1 MLGVWVLW
9 FEFWGLGGLGG
20 MQPINVPAAIIEFLS
35 GVWQPNAAQHLAA
48 AAQSNMQCVYLPHPR
63 VPLHWFAHRLHSAIS
78 GVCLN
83 TSFCSIAS
91 VSIHKPARPSRLRRV
106 SRPTILHPSI
116 HPSSVFCVAVAQHLP
131 PLPGPSST
139 TLTRQLNLVHLLD
152 LTQIPLQCFV
162 VARTCA
168 PIFSSV
174 DGSIWSPNFVIF
186 RTASKGFLLGGSAG

>member
-63 VPLHWFAHRLHSAIS
+63 VPLHWFAHRLHSAIA

-116 HPSSVFCVAVAQHLP
+116 HPSILRFLCGCGTASPTPSRSLLNHVNTSTESGSFFGFDSNSPSVFCCRKDVCTDFQ
-131 PLPGPSST
+131 
-139 TLTRQLNLVHLLD
+139 
-152 LTQIPLQCFV
+152 
-162 VARTCA
+162 
-168 PIFSSV
+168 FSGWKYMVS
-174 DGSIWSPNFVIF
+174 
-186 RTASKGFLLGGSAG
+186 